1 MTRKISTFIFIGLIF
16 TVIAW
21 MLDKSSVVT
30 VDWRNYHE
38 ILSVPELMLLVLVLV
53 LVIDL
58 CNRFCRKIFKLQ
70 VKEAYKASYLEN
82 EFKENAAIDVLADK
96 ISEKIVI
103 ERRDFD
109 KSLLLV
115 LRAMTAITAGD
126 MDEARFHLKN
136 LKKVIGNDPIIDVL
150 KMKIYKGE
158 KNYDKMEELSEKIM
172 KNRDIRIIGMKAA
185 IEAQMEKKEF
195 KEALETA
202 NRAFE
207 LRQDLYWIIESAF
220 ELRAQVHDWE
230 GALQVLDSGRKK
242 KIIPLDKYNKMK
254 AIILFERARDFQ
266 RAGDEVKFFKFCS
279 QAVEADDTLVPAAL
293 ALAEYYKNT
302 DNQIRKAAD
311 VLLKVWK
318 KNPTD
323 DVAYAYLDLRHQND
337 MNAKIRDMEELA
349 AKNLRRPSLNNRI
362 LAELCAQAGRWTQA
376 KEEMEIFLIN
386 NPCTKKICSLIAEY
400 ENIFSHNKREAKSWK
415 DKYKDCADDAAWIC
429 SECGEITEK
438 WHSVCP
444 RCKAFGADRWHLYVE
459 KEKPVVMTV
468 DDGRDDEEE
477 E

>member
-16 TVIAW
+16 TVIVW

-53 LVIDL
+53 LFIDI
-58 CNRFCRKIFKLQ
+58 CNRICRKIFRLQ

-82 EFKENAAIDVLADK
+82 EIKESAAIDVLADK

-103 ERRDFD
+103 DRRDFD

-158 KNYDKMEELSEKIM
+158 KNYDKMEELSERIM
-172 KNRDIRIIGMKAA
+172 KNSDIRIVGMKAA

-220 ELRAQVHDWE
+220 ELRAKVRDWD
-230 GALQVLDSGRKK
+230 GALQVLDAGRKK
-242 KIIPLDKYNKMK
+242 KIVPLDKYKRMK
-254 AIILFERARDFQ
+254 AIVLFEKARDFQ
-266 RAGDEVKFFKFCS
+266 KAGDEVKFFKFCS
-279 QAVEADDTLVPAAL
+279 QAVESDDTLVPAAL

-302 DNQIRKAAD
+302 DNQVRKAAD

-323 DVAYAYLDLRHQND
+323 EVAYAYLNLYHKDD
-337 MNAKIRDMEELA
+337 VKAKIKEMEELA
-349 AKNLRRPSLNNRI
+349 MDNSRRPSLNNRI
-362 LAELCAQAGRWTQA
+362 LAELCAQAGRWTKA
-376 KEEMEIFLIN
+376 KDELEVFLIN
-386 NPCTKKICSLIAEY
+386 NPCTKKVCSLIAEY
-400 ENIFSHNKREAKSWK
+400 ENIFSHDKKEAKSWK
-415 DKYKDCADDAAWIC
+415 SKYKDCAEDSGWVC
-429 SECGEITEK
+429 SACGEVTKE
-438 WHSVCP
+438 WHSICP
-444 RCKAFGADRWHLYVE
+444 KCKAFGADRWHLYVE
-459 KEKPVVMTV
+459 KEKPVVMIS
-468 DDGRDDEEE
+468 DDGHDEEE

>member
-150 KMKIYKGE
+150 RMKIYKGE
-158 KNYDKMEELSEKIM
+158 KDFDKME
-172 KNRDIRIIGMKAA
+172 
-185 IEAQMEKKEF
+185 
-195 KEALETA
+195 
-202 NRAFE
+202 
-207 LRQDLYWIIESAF
+207 
-220 ELRAQVHDWE
+220 
-230 GALQVLDSGRKK
+230 
-242 KIIPLDKYNKMK
+242 
-254 AIILFERARDFQ
+254 
-266 RAGDEVKFFKFCS
+266 
-279 QAVEADDTLVPAAL
+279 
-293 ALAEYYKNT
+293 
-302 DNQIRKAAD
+302 
-311 VLLKVWK
+311 
-318 KNPTD
+318 
-323 DVAYAYLDLRHQND
+323 
-337 MNAKIRDMEELA
+337 
-349 AKNLRRPSLNNRI
+349 
-362 LAELCAQAGRWTQA
+362 
-376 KEEMEIFLIN
+376 
-386 NPCTKKICSLIAEY
+386 
-400 ENIFSHNKREAKSWK
+400 
-415 DKYKDCADDAAWIC
+415 
-429 SECGEITEK
+429 
-438 WHSVCP
+438 
-444 RCKAFGADRWHLYVE
+444 
-459 KEKPVVMTV
+459 
-468 DDGRDDEEE
+468 
-477 E
+477 

>member
-16 TVIAW
+16 TVIVW

-53 LVIDL
+53 LFIDI
-58 CNRFCRKIFKLQ
+58 CNRICRKIFRLQ

-82 EFKENAAIDVLADK
+82 EIKESAAIDVLADK

-103 ERRDFD
+103 DRRDFD

-158 KNYDKMEELSEKIM
+158 KNYDKMEELSERIM
-172 KNRDIRIIGMKAA
+172 KNSDIRIVGMKAA

-207 LRQDLYWIIESAF
+207 LRQDLY
-220 ELRAQVHDWE
+220 
-230 GALQVLDSGRKK
+230 
-242 KIIPLDKYNKMK
+242 
-254 AIILFERARDFQ
+254 
-266 RAGDEVKFFKFCS
+266 
-279 QAVEADDTLVPAAL
+279 
-293 ALAEYYKNT
+293 
-302 DNQIRKAAD
+302 
-311 VLLKVWK
+311 
-318 KNPTD
+318 
-323 DVAYAYLDLRHQND
+323 
-337 MNAKIRDMEELA
+337 
-349 AKNLRRPSLNNRI
+349 
-362 LAELCAQAGRWTQA
+362 
-376 KEEMEIFLIN
+376 
-386 NPCTKKICSLIAEY
+386 
-400 ENIFSHNKREAKSWK
+400 
-415 DKYKDCADDAAWIC
+415 
-429 SECGEITEK
+429 
-438 WHSVCP
+438 
-444 RCKAFGADRWHLYVE
+444 
-459 KEKPVVMTV
+459 
-468 DDGRDDEEE
+468 
-477 E
+477 